1 MSGVERRRLFCAVLF
16 HCAAAL
22 CVIWSLCVLIE
33 RAAEEVKRGQI
44 GWPFWTKLVVVTV
57 GLTGGVV
64 FMYIQCRQY
73 LHLCNRWRARNRYI
87 IPLYNNTCDA
97 WLTRDFSF
105 FFSSYSL
112 QNPVDSEC
120 TGEGASVVAAITSD
134 GRASYTSPDATQQQ
148 HIDNE
153 YGQRYWQQQLQSPAS
168 RSNCRQYRKQ
178 SVELWTRLDAG
189 RLQSIVV

>member
-73 LHLCNRWRARNRYI
+73 LHLCNRWRARNRY
-87 IPLYNNTCDA
+87 NA
-97 WLTRDFSF
+97 
-105 FFSSYSL
+105 
-112 QNPVDSEC
+112 
-120 TGEGASVVAAITSD
+120 
-134 GRASYTSPDATQQQ
+134 
-148 HIDNE
+148 
-153 YGQRYWQQQLQSPAS
+153 
-168 RSNCRQYRKQ
+168 
-178 SVELWTRLDAG
+178 
-189 RLQSIVV
+189 IVVNKCLSLLADDVQLLNFSVLPPI